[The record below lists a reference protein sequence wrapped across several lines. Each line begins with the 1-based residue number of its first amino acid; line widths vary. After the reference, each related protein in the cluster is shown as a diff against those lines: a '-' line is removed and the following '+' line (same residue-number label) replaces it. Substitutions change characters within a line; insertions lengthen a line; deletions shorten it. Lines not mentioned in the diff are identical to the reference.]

1 MPGHVDMFD
10 LVGSSAL
17 RYWTVLAGAAVAC
30 AALGFFVV
38 TGAPQKLE
46 SDAVLQRSALP
57 EVSAPNLGDPER
69 YLKPVL
75 FQAALHMVTSADFN
89 PRVSNRPRGTGWT
102 SEKGATQK
110 HEMSNEEISR
120 MLKATGE
127 TLPDGAYL
135 IKFRAT
141 TTSADTCQALVGTSC
156 DEIRD
161 WYFTQRTAD
170 VEAQIQLYT
179 RLLEETRERLE
190 RISAQKLTEFSVKG
204 STSIGVSI
212 QERSAQMTADLRKAI
227 SDLQTE
233 KINLTAAKQEEEA
246 LKEIADRIPP
256 FEEMKPD
263 ARLEALKK
271 FSEDLNK
278 QHLELARKR
287 EEYGPEHPIQKDI
300 RRVQEDLRLVEKEI
314 EELERTNEA
323 DTEKRKPSPLR
334 TQADSRLVEARAK
347 TSVVQLRVSA
357 LELEI
362 PKLETELAMLR
373 EQYEASLALRE
384 SEKDLQDRRA
394 MFQKTLDDLA
404 NVRNAA
410 ARELV
415 ISTAPVHGKAVAR
428 QELVGIA
435 VGLVAG
441 LVIGLGIAVA
451 LMRRRQAAESEMMA

>member
-1 MPGHVDMFD
+1 
-10 LVGSSAL
+10 
-17 RYWTVLAGAAVAC
+17 
-30 AALGFFVV
+30 
-38 TGAPQKLE
+38 
-46 SDAVLQRSALP
+46 
-57 EVSAPNLGDPER
+57 
-69 YLKPVL
+69 
-75 FQAALHMVTSADFN
+75 
-89 PRVSNRPRGTGWT
+89 
-102 SEKGATQK
+102 
-110 HEMSNEEISR
+110 
-120 MLKATGE
+120 
-127 TLPDGAYL
+127 
-135 IKFRAT
+135 
-141 TTSADTCQALVGTSC
+141 VGTCC

-161 WYFTQRTAD
+161 WYFKQRTAD

-190 RISAQKLTEFSVKG
+190 RISARKLEEFSVKG

-271 FSEDLNK
+271 FSEDPNK

-347 TSVVQLRVSA
+347 TAVVQLRVTA
-357 LELEI
+357 LELEV

-373 EQYEASLALRE
+373 EQYEGSLALRQ
-384 SEKDLQDRRA
+384 SEQDLQDSRA
-394 MFQKTLDDLA
+394 TYQKTLDDLA